1 MTKVRNHR
9 ILIAVVAL
17 LLLLASA
24 GLYLRLGVLGMATK
38 TTTAR
43 NTTPQ
48 VRVSQDNQPSQQAI
62 NNMIKQAEARLRLD
76 PQDGRAWDA
85 IARLYMRASRDKESV
100 TAWRNAITLLGAN
113 SDREEGL
120 GESLLAV
127 ADGIVTD
134 EAKTAFA
141 RAVIMDENAIAAR
154 FYLGLAAAQEGK
166 RDEAATTW
174 HKLIETAPNGAPWVG
189 SVQDALTQLERESNG
204 NQFSQSSKRAASQ
217 TSEQQLVMIRG
228 MVDWLAEKLNRDGSD
243 VDGWLQLI
251 RSYTLLGEHEKARDA
266 AIDARKA
273 VSNDAARLSRLH
285 EGLRQIGVK

>member
-24 GLYLRLGVLGMATK
+24 GLYLLLGVPGMATK
-38 TTTAR
+38 TITAR
-43 NTTPQ
+43 STTSQ

-62 NNMIKQAEARLRLD
+62 NNMINQAEARLRLD

-85 IARLYMRASRDKESV
+85 IARLYMRVGRDKESV

-141 RAVIMDENAIAAR
+141 RAVTMDENAIAAR

-204 NQFSQSSKRAASQ
+204 NQFNQSSKRAASQ
-217 TSEQQLVMIRG
+217 TSEQQLVMIRS
-228 MVDWLAEKLNRDGSD
+228 MVDWLAEKLNHDGSD

-251 RSYTLLGEHEKARDA
+251 RSYTVLGEHEKARDA
-266 AIDARKA
+266 AIDARRA